1 MNVTQQRGRKIQ
13 TARRHGDGRLPAG
26 RAFRDAVIDEA
37 LDALELQA
45 CKDGADVDGLVERR
59 TDSQSVHAVLNFT
72 DQFIR
77 DALLHQQARTSA
89 ANLSLVEPD
98 AVDQAFHGA
107 VQVGIFKNNERG
119 LAAKFKRELLVALRR
134 SLSYRAS
141 HFRRAR
147 ESNLVDVGMF
157 HKRFACRTI
166 SGDDVY
172 DSGGEASLL
181 ADLRESERRQRC
193 KLGGVQHHS
202 ISRGECGSNLPRQHQ
217 HRKTPGNDLSYNAAS
232 GVSGKFLLEQL
243 RPARMVIE
251 MARY

>member
-1 MNVTQQRGRKIQ
+1 MVGTKGSGMNVAQEVRWKIESS
-13 TARRHGDGRLPAG
+13 RRDGYGRLPAS
-26 RAFRDAVIDEA
+26 RAFRDALIDQP
-37 LDALELQA
+37 LDAVELHA
-45 CKDGADVDGLVERR
+45 SNDGADVDGLVERR
-59 TDSQSVHAVLNFT
+59 TNWQSVHAVLNFT
-72 DQFIR
+72 DQCIR
-77 DALLHQQARTSA
+77 DALLHQQARPSA

-157 HKRFACRTI
+157 HKRFACRII

-193 KLGGVQHHS
+193 KLGGFQHNS
-202 ISRGECGSNLPRQHQ
+202 ISGGEGGSNLPPQHQ
-217 HRKTPGNDLSYNAAS
+217 QRKLPRNDFAYNAAS
-232 GVSGKFLLEQL
+232 G
-243 RPARMVIE
+243 
-251 MARY
+251 